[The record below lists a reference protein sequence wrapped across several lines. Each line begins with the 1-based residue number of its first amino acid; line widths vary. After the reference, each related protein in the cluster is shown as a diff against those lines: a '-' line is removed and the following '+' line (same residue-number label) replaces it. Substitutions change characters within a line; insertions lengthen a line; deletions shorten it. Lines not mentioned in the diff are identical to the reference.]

1 MIDLIITT
9 VGTCLYIA
17 TTVVLLKQL
26 PKHQDEKNKKLIL
39 WLTFAAVIF
48 HADIVARHI
57 FTDEGLQMGIT
68 HVASLA
74 TWFIA
79 CLLLLA
85 AVKKPVENLGLI
97 IMPMG
102 ALTLIVEY
110 IYPVSHLVSTHA
122 QQGLGVHILLSIL
135 AYSLFGLA
143 IVQAMILSIQERHLH
158 NRHPGGL
165 IRTFPP
171 METMETLLIQ
181 MITIGFALQ
190 TTSLLSGFVYLDDM
204 FAQKMVHK
212 TVLSLTAWSI
222 FAVLLFGRWQYG
234 WRGKTVVH
242 WTVAG
247 FIALLLAYFG
257 SKYVIEILLEG

>member
-1 MIDLIITT
+1 MLDIVITT

-17 TTVVLLKQL
+17 TTIVLVKQL
-26 PKHQDEKNKKLIL
+26 PTQQEEKNKKLIL
-39 WLTFAAVIF
+39 GLMLAAVVF
-48 HADIVARHI
+48 HADMLARHI
-57 FTDEGLQMGIT
+57 FTQEGLQMGIT

-85 AVKKPVENLGLI
+85 AIKKPVENLGLI
-97 IMPMG
+97 ILPI
-102 ALTLIVEY
+102 AAFSLIVEY
-110 IYPVSHLVSTHA
+110 FFPVSHLVSTHA
-122 QQGLGVHILLSIL
+122 QSGLGIHIILSIL

-143 IVQAMILSIQERHLH
+143 VVQAMLLSIQERNLH

-165 IRTFPP
+165 IRTLPP
-171 METMETLLIQ
+171 LQTMESLLIQ

-212 TVLSLTAWSI
+212 TVLSISAW
-222 FAVLLFGRWQYG
+222 AVFGILLIGRWKFG
-234 WRGKTVVH
+234 WRGRTVVR
-242 WTVAG
+242 WTASG
-247 FIALLLAYFG
+247 FLILLLAYFG
-257 SKYVIEILLEG
+257 SKYVIEIILGR